1 MVTSRIHDFR
11 VTTMPSHLCCRAVAL
26 PARAAA
32 FTLVELLIAL
42 AIGAFLL
49 TVGGVTVQSWLAR
62 YEQRNAAAALMQSL
76 YLARGEALKRG
87 DRVSLCPSLDS
98 ATCDPSGRWE
108 RGWLVFAD
116 LDGDGDRDAAE
127 PIVRTTPPT
136 GHGIRM
142 AGNRPVAHYVSFTAW
157 GHARLASGA
166 LQMGTFIVC
175 RPGLTEI
182 QVVLANGGRP
192 RLQETATP
200 CP

>member
-1 MVTSRIHDFR
+1 
-11 VTTMPSHLCCRAVAL
+11 MPSHLCCRAVAS

-32 FTLVELLIAL
+32 FTLIELLIAL
-42 AIGAFLL
+42 AIAACLL
-49 TVGGVTVQSWLAR
+49 TAGGLTVQNWLPR
-62 YEQRNAAAALMQSL
+62 YEQRNAAAALVQSL

-87 DRVSLCPSLDS
+87 DRVSLCPTTDH
-98 ATCDPSGRWE
+98 ATCDPAGRWE

-116 LDGDGDRDAAE
+116 VDGDGDRDAAE
-127 PIVRTTPPT
+127 PIVRTMAAV
-136 GHGIRM
+136 GHSIRM
-142 AGNRPVAHYVSFTAW
+142 TGNRPVARYVSFTAW

-166 LQMGTFIVC
+166 LQMGTVIVC

-192 RLQETATP
+192 RVQETATP